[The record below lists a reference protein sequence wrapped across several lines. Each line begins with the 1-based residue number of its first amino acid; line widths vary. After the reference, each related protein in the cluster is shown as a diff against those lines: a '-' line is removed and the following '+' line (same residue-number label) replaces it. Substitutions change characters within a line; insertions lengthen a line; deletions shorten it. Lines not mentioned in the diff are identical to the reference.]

1 MISSISLRC
10 EFCSKPFY
18 NTYNLKRHYSNVHS
32 ITYPDSQSKSLKC
45 SICKSYF
52 TTSNSFCEHL
62 SNHNIKVEI
71 EEWKFKTES
80 EFHEW
85 KNSVQE
91 QDCVSFVKTTGKT
104 TSEGHVTFFNCNRSG
119 DYKSKVTH
127 PNKRKREIKSQGSQ
141 KINAYCPCRIR
152 CTLKRDGS
160 VYATYCKTHVGHELE
175 LSHIPLSTHERQEIA
190 KKLASNLPLDTV
202 LEDVQNSVSSTQ
214 PLKRKHLIKKGDLRN
229 IIKEFGLD
237 GDITLSGETSNVDK
251 WVQQEL
257 SSGKNYIFLYKQK
270 GKVLKEYPHLKKDD
284 FALGIMTAAQAD
296 MLQKYWSNCI
306 FIDSAQGITPYN
318 YQMTTVLVS
327 DDLRQGF
334 PCAFFIFN
342 RRNNESNKILLKTFF
357 NCLKSTVGPI
367 PLNLVMTDIAEELCS
382 AWFDVMGNKFI
393 HLFCKYNVNREWQK
407 NLTKIRNCNLRN
419 EAYTK
424 LRTLQ
429 RERNEQ
435 AFESKLPIVIKS
447 LCENQ
452 QTEKFGN
459 YFKTQFVE
467 SVRSWAFCYRKSTG
481 MSVDNSLEKMHS
493 QIKHL
498 FLKGKSV
505 KRLDKTIC
513 SILQFVS
520 KTHSNYLFAIEEG
533 GEIEL
538 LRSLLSHHN
547 KSLSLSGDVVVRNSE
562 NSWDVSPTTE
572 EVFRVQ
578 LVKNNCDCS
587 LVCIACKSC
596 IHKFKCTCV
605 AASVR
610 WNMCEHIHLVAR
622 TQTVDFLA
630 GLDDSDDD
638 TAIQIE

>member
-104 TSEGHVTFFNCNRSG
+104 NSEGHVTFFHCNRSG
-119 DYKSKVTH
+119 DYKSKLTH

-160 VYATYCKTHVGHELE
+160 VYASYCKTHVGHEVE
-175 LSHIPLSTHERQEIA
+175 LSHIPLSTHERQELA

-229 IIKEFGLD
+229 ITKEFGLD

-251 WVQQEL
+251 WVQHEL
-257 SSGKNYIFLYKQK
+257 SSGKNFIFLYKQK

-284 FALGIMTAAQAD
+284 FALGIMTEAQAD

-327 DDLRQGF
+327 DDLKQGF

-342 RRNNESNKILLKTFF
+342 RRNNQSNKILLKTFF

-393 HLFCKYNVNREWQK
+393 HIFCKYNVNREWQK

-429 RERNEQ
+429 HERNEQ
-435 AFESKLPIVIKS
+435 AFESKLPTVIKS

-459 YFKTQFVE
+459 YFKTQFGE
-467 SVRSWAFCYRKSTG
+467 SFRSWAFCYRKSTG
-481 MSVDNSLEKMHS
+481 ISVDNSLEKMHS

-520 KTHSNYLFAIEEG
+520 KKHSNYLFAIEEG

-538 LRSLLSHHN
+538 LRRLLSHHN
-547 KSLSLSGDVVVRNSE
+547 KSLSLSSDVVVRNSE
-562 NSWDVSPTTE
+562 NSWDVSPTTK

-596 IHKFKCTCV
+596 IHKFKCTCG

-610 WNMCEHIHLVAR
+610 WNMCEHIHLIAR

-638 TAIQIE
+638 TAI